1 MTEIRRKLWNNING
15 IDFDISS
22 RYPENMPLA
31 MASAELNDTTTH
43 VIFRFHHP
51 DGLIRSETYIL
62 SASGESETI
71 DVSEFDIQEDES
83 YSGYL
88 VSAGTTAVS
97 ASDSVLILFLYYHI
111 DNTHAL
117 PVMLLIVDFVRFLIV
132 RQSLSITS
140 SRELKH
146 SL

>member
-1 MTEIRRKLWNNING
+1 MRNEFEKKGKVTSVRLTEEELIE
-15 IDFDISS
+15 FT
-22 RYPENMPLA
+22 EA
-31 MASAELNDTTTH
+31 AEKKGLTLGSYLRECARHRND
-43 VIFRFHHP
+43 
-51 DGLIRSETYIL
+51 S
-62 SASGESETI
+62 
-71 DVSEFDIQEDES
+71 
-83 YSGYL
+83 
-88 VSAGTTAVS
+88 
-97 ASDSVLILFLYYHI
+97 LILFLYYHI